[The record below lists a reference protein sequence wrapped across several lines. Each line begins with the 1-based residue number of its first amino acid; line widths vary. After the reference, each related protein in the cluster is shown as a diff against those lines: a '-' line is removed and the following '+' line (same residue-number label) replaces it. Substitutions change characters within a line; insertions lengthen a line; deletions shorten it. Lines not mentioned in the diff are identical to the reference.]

1 MLCWQS
7 ARAELEQQLSVAIDD
22 AKGLAAEA
30 VSRQRR
36 AVAQATAAEKA
47 LFARGELQ
55 MLAEAIAGECAWEY
69 STIPN
74 GSE

>member
-1 MLCWQS
+1 M
-7 ARAELEQQLSVAIDD
+7 AIED

-55 MLAEAIAGECAWEY
+55 ILAETVAGM
-69 STIPN
+69 
-74 GSE
+74 